1 MNEEPKIPAKPGKE
15 TIYVDVEDDIT
26 SIIDKVETAKQKVVA
41 LVLPKRA
48 SALQSIVNMRL
59 LKRSADNAGK
69 NAVLITSELALL
81 PLAGA
86 AGLHVASSQSSKP
99 AIPPAPNK
107 GEEPV
112 PSAKAENT
120 AEELDTENLPNKIDY
135 DSSIGDLAE
144 AHEIEHPETIEIG
157 GDEDD
162 VAAATKATEKTPKE
176 KRGTRLKVPNFDRF
190 RLWLIASIAGAIALI
205 VFIILALLVLPKATI
220 NIQTTSEPVSANFNL
235 TTSGSATA
243 LDETKGIIPSVSKT
257 SDQTGTQT
265 AAATGQQNNGAKA
278 SGAVTITNCT
288 SGAVTVPAGTGV
300 SSSNLTFITQST
312 LSLESGN
319 FDIHG
324 NCKSTGTHVGNVN
337 VVAQTGGAK
346 YNLASGSSFT
356 VSGFPGLSG
365 SNGSALGG
373 GTDNITTVVSQAD
386 VDGAVQKITSG
397 STANT
402 FTQSFENQLASQ
414 SYYVFVSTMKA
425 GDPTVTANPA
435 VGQPGSTTVVNVKV
449 TYSVLAVKRDDLVKA
464 ISDQLLGQVDKTKE
478 KVETSDILK
487 NANISVGNQ
496 SSPTNATLGITI
508 NTSAVPILDTK
519 AIKNQA
525 KGQKTAAITCYVSNI
540 AGVKNVTVKLSP
552 FWESK
557 APSKTS
563 KIIVNV
569 QHVSG

>member
-59 LKRSADNAGK
+59 LKRSADNAEK
-69 NAVLITSELALL
+69 NVVLITSELALL

-86 AGLHVASSQSSKP
+86 AGLHVASSLSSKP

-107 GEEPV
+107 DEEPV

-162 VAAATKATEKTPKE
+162 VAAATKATERTPKE

-205 VFIILALLVLPKATI
+205 VFIILALSVLPKATI

-235 TTSGSATA
+235 TTSGSVTV

-265 AAATGQQNNGAKA
+265 ATATGQQNNGAKA

-508 NTSAVPILDTK
+508 NTSAVPILDTQ

-525 KGQKTAAITCYVSNI
+525 KGQKTAAITSYVSNI

-557 APSKTS
+557 APAKTS